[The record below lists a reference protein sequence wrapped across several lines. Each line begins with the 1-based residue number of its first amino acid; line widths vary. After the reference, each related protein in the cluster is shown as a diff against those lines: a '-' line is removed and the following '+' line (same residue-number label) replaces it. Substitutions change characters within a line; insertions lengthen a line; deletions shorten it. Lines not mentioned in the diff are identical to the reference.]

1 MKMNILV
8 RKAISETVGV
18 ALFVTSIVAYNFNSS
33 FHNLVLATTLG
44 LMILLTATVSGGHLN
59 PAVSLFMFARKSI
72 DLTTLIAYWVA
83 QLLGATLGLYLGY
96 ALSGASV
103 IAQSAPTGISQ
114 SGVFIGEA
122 LATTVLI
129 MLIVRLA
136 STKRESLIPFAVAL
150 WVFAASTFTL
160 TSAQANPAV
169 TFALMIRDGFDQ
181 NHLMIVLAE
190 FVGALVA
197 LIYVFLLDSPV
208 KGKKKITKKK

>member
-1 MKMNILV
+1 MKMNTLI
-8 RKAISETVGV
+8 RKGISETIGV
-18 ALFVTSIVAYNFNSS
+18 ALFVTSIVAYNFNSG

-72 DLTTLIAYWVA
+72 DLTTLIAYWIA
-83 QLLGATLGLYLGY
+83 QLLGAFIGLYLGY
-96 ALSGASV
+96 ALSGAAV
-103 IAQSAPTGISQ
+103 IAQSAPTGVSQ

-136 STKRESLIPFAVAL
+136 STKRESLIPFAVGA

-160 TSAQANPAV
+160 TTAQANPAV

-181 NHLMIVLAE
+181 NHLMIILAE
-190 FVGALVA
+190 FIGALIA
-197 LIYVFLLDSPV
+197 LIYVMLLDTPT
-208 KGKKKITKKK
+208 KAKKKAAKKK